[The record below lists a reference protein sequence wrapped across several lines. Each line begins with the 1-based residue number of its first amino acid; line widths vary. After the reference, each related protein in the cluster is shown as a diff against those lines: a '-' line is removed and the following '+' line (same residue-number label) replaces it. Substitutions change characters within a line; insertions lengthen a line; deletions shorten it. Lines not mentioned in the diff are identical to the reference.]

1 MKATALPTEPLKQQ
15 YRKKC
20 TVMIIGFLTLKRQ
33 RIVAEVYGC
42 VLIVYKKMLI
52 TLTLVFVGN
61 KGVHGG
67 EVGKLAKREG
77 YNRLVFK
84 PKEASVVL
92 TATYG

>member
-1 MKATALPTEPLKQQ
+1 
-15 YRKKC
+15 
-20 TVMIIGFLTLKRQ
+20 
-33 RIVAEVYGC
+33 
-42 VLIVYKKMLI
+42 MLI
-52 TLTLVFVGN
+52 TLTLVLVGN